1 MTEHATLA
9 AEFEAIGTTCRVL
22 VTDGAAAAVA
32 ADHTRAAVAELDKAA
47 SRFRA
52 DSELSRF
59 AADGLPHRVSPLLG
73 EVVAA
78 GLRTARLTDGLVDPT
93 VGGAI
98 RALGY
103 DDDLAAVRARR
114 PAGDTPSL
122 PTPGWQSIRYDET
135 LRLLAVQPGCLLD
148 FGASAKAY
156 LADRIAQELWQ
167 RTGTGVLVDL
177 GGDLASKGAVPAGGW
192 RIGVETADGRTRQ
205 RVRGRGQAF
214 ATSSTM
220 VRTWQGTEGVRHH
233 ILDPRTGKPA
243 PQVWQQVTV
252 VGVTAVE
259 ANAASTASVILGA
272 DAVRWLTEHQLPALL
287 VDAEGSMQT
296 TPGWLVE
303 VAA

>member
-9 AEFEAIGTTCRVL
+9 ADFEAIGTTCRVL

-103 DDDLAAVRARR
+103 DDDRAAVRARS
-114 PAGDTPSL
+114 PASGGRCS
-122 PTPGWQSIRYDET
+122 Q
-135 LRLLAVQPGCLLD
+135 A
-148 FGASAKAY
+148 GA
-156 LADRIAQELWQ
+156 
-167 RTGTGVLVDL
+167 
-177 GGDLASKGAVPAGGW
+177 
-192 RIGVETADGRTRQ
+192 TA
-205 RVRGRGQAF
+205 
-214 ATSSTM
+214 
-220 VRTWQGTEGVRHH
+220 
-233 ILDPRTGKPA
+233 
-243 PQVWQQVTV
+243 
-252 VGVTAVE
+252 
-259 ANAASTASVILGA
+259 
-272 DAVRWLTEHQLPALL
+272 
-287 VDAEGSMQT
+287 
-296 TPGWLVE
+296 
-303 VAA
+303 